1 MINIIDILRA
11 NNLNKDINHKTKILY
26 VSNLALIP
34 LDEVLTYHLRL
45 LGIQSKVTTGL
56 FNSPITEIKKYIHDH
71 DVVII
76 NLDLF
81 SSSIDSV
88 SNLRQV
94 SETSLQYLESNYIE
108 IINQILSI
116 IPSEKPTIFTSVSV
130 PATHENDA
138 KQINLLNVVDRCNFF
153 LNTIKSNNVK
163 ILDLEKLIKL
173 LGRENVYKKTLS
185 TIETSIY
192 TIGFVKTFGEILA
205 AYVANQILP
214 FKKLLVLDCDNTL
227 WGGVAAEVESRAI
240 SIRDTSP
247 EGKIFDDLQILVKTL
262 SEGGV
267 LLALCS
273 KNNEAE
279 VISVFEKNMGMHL
292 KLNNFV
298 SNRINWD
305 RKSLNIQSICVDLNL
320 SPSSVI
326 FVDDSL
332 FEINEVLSIEQ
343 QITCLQTPK
352 SVLEYQ
358 LFEWKLSL
366 FFLSKPSTKED
377 TQRTKYYLEE
387 AVRQQATKKYA
398 DYEDFLKSLNTK
410 INIFK
415 CNDES
420 QIERIVQLS
429 EKTNQFNF
437 THSRFDRIEVK
448 KILVDSSYT
457 IYLASVSDNI
467 GDSGV
472 VLLLV
477 TKNLTNDL
485 SSVRIIEFVLSCRVF
500 GRRIAE
506 QTLDFIVRHLSSL
519 GVQNLYCQ
527 FNKTSKNTQFMDF
540 LPNLGFKTYLSGDSD
555 YILSTLEYNSL
566 YETSADIE
574 LNLL

>member
-71 DVVII
+71 DVIII

-81 SSSIDSV
+81 SSLIDSV
-88 SNLRQV
+88 PNLHQV

-116 IPSEKPTIFTSVSV
+116 IPNEKPTIFTSVSL
-130 PATHENDA
+130 PAAHKSDA
-138 KQINLLNVVDRCNFF
+138 KHLNLQNVVDRCNFF

-173 LGRENVYKKTLS
+173 LGHENVYKKTLS
-185 TIETSIY
+185 TIESSIY
-192 TIGFVKTFGEILA
+192 TNEFVKTFGEMLA

-227 WGGVAAEVESRAI
+227 WGGVAAEVESKAI
-240 SIRDTSP
+240 GIRDTSP
-247 EGKIFDDLQILVKTL
+247 EGKIFGDLQILVKTL

-279 VISVFEKNMGMHL
+279 VVSVFEKNMDMHL

-305 RKSLNIQSICVDLNL
+305 RKSLNIQSMCVDLNL

-352 SVLEYQ
+352 SLLEYQ

-387 AVRQQATKKYA
+387 AVRQQVTKKYP
-398 DYEDFLKSLNTK
+398 DYDDFLKSLNTK

-437 THSRFDRIEVK
+437 THSRFDRIKVK
-448 KILVDSSYT
+448 KMLEDSSYT

-467 GDSGV
+467 GDSGI

-477 TKNLTNDL
+477 TKNLTNYL

-506 QTLDFIVRHLSSL
+506 QTLDFIIRYLSSL

-527 FNKTSKNTQFMDF
+527 FDKTSKNTQFIDF

-574 LNLL
+574 LNLP

>member
-1 MINIIDILRA
+1 M
-11 NNLNKDINHKTKILY
+11 
-26 VSNLALIP
+26 
-34 LDEVLTYHLRL
+34 
-45 LGIQSKVTTGL
+45 
-56 FNSPITEIKKYIHDH
+56 
-71 DVVII
+71 
-76 NLDLF
+76 
-81 SSSIDSV
+81 
-88 SNLRQV
+88 
-94 SETSLQYLESNYIE
+94 
-108 IINQILSI
+108 
-116 IPSEKPTIFTSVSV
+116 
-130 PATHENDA
+130 
-138 KQINLLNVVDRCNFF
+138 
-153 LNTIKSNNVK
+153 
-163 ILDLEKLIKL
+163 
-173 LGRENVYKKTLS
+173 
-185 TIETSIY
+185 
-192 TIGFVKTFGEILA
+192 
-205 AYVANQILP
+205 
-214 FKKLLVLDCDNTL
+214 
-227 WGGVAAEVESRAI
+227 
-240 SIRDTSP
+240 
-247 EGKIFDDLQILVKTL
+247 
-262 SEGGV
+262 
-267 LLALCS
+267 
-273 KNNEAE
+273 
-279 VISVFEKNMGMHL
+279 
-292 KLNNFV
+292 
-298 SNRINWD
+298 
-305 RKSLNIQSICVDLNL
+305 CVDLNL

-352 SVLEYQ
+352 SLLEYQ

-387 AVRQQATKKYA
+387 AVRQQVTKKYP
-398 DYEDFLKSLNTK
+398 DYDDFLKSLNTK

-437 THSRFDRIEVK
+437 THSRFDRIKVK
-448 KILVDSSYT
+448 KMLEDSSYT

-467 GDSGV
+467 GDSGI

-506 QTLDFIVRHLSSL
+506 QTLDFIIRHLSSL
-519 GVQNLYCQ
+519 GVQDLYCQ

-540 LPNLGFKTYLSGDSD
+540 LPKLGFKTYLSGDSD

-574 LNLL
+574 LNLP

>member
-11 NNLNKDINHKTKILY
+11 NNLNKDVNHKTKILY

-71 DVVII
+71 DVIII

-81 SSSIDSV
+81 SSLIDSV
-88 SNLRQV
+88 PNLHQV

-116 IPSEKPTIFTSVSV
+116 IPNEKPTIFTSVSL
-130 PATHENDA
+130 PAAHKSDA
-138 KQINLLNVVDRCNFF
+138 KHLNLQNVVDRCNFF

-173 LGRENVYKKTLS
+173 LGHENVYKKTLS
-185 TIETSIY
+185 TIESSIY
-192 TIGFVKTFGEILA
+192 TNEFVKTFGEMLA

-227 WGGVAAEVESRAI
+227 WGGVAAEVESKAI
-240 SIRDTSP
+240 GIRDTSP
-247 EGKIFDDLQILVKTL
+247 EGKIFGDLQILVKTL

-279 VISVFEKNMGMHL
+279 VVSVFEKNMDMHL

-305 RKSLNIQSICVDLNL
+305 RKSLNIQSMCVDLNL

-352 SVLEYQ
+352 SLLEYQ

-387 AVRQQATKKYA
+387 AVRQQVTKKYP
-398 DYEDFLKSLNTK
+398 DYDDFLKSLNTK

-437 THSRFDRIEVK
+437 THSRFDRIKVK
-448 KILVDSSYT
+448 KMLEDSSYT

-467 GDSGV
+467 GDSGI

-506 QTLDFIVRHLSSL
+506 QTLDFIIRYLSSL

-527 FNKTSKNTQFMDF
+527 FDKTSKNTQFIDF

-574 LNLL
+574 LNLP

>member
-11 NNLNKDINHKTKILY
+11 NNLNKDVNHKTKILY

-71 DVVII
+71 DVIII

-81 SSSIDSV
+81 SSLIDSV
-88 SNLRQV
+88 PNLHQV

-116 IPSEKPTIFTSVSV
+116 IPNEKPTIFTSVSL
-130 PATHENDA
+130 PAAHKSDA
-138 KQINLLNVVDRCNFF
+138 KHLNLQNVVDRCNFF

-173 LGRENVYKKTLS
+173 LGHENVYKKTLS
-185 TIETSIY
+185 TIESSIY
-192 TIGFVKTFGEILA
+192 TNEFVKTFGEMLA

-227 WGGVAAEVESRAI
+227 WGGVAAEVESKAI
-240 SIRDTSP
+240 GIRDASP
-247 EGKIFDDLQILVKTL
+247 EGKIFGDLQILVKTL

-279 VISVFEKNMGMHL
+279 VVSVFEKNMDMHL

-305 RKSLNIQSICVDLNL
+305 RKSLNIQSMCVDLNL

-352 SVLEYQ
+352 SLLEYQ

-387 AVRQQATKKYA
+387 AVRQQVTKKYP
-398 DYEDFLKSLNTK
+398 DYDDFLKSLNTK

-437 THSRFDRIEVK
+437 THSRFDRIKVK
-448 KILVDSSYT
+448 KMLEDSSYT

-467 GDSGV
+467 GDSGI

-506 QTLDFIVRHLSSL
+506 QTLDFIIRHLSSL
-519 GVQNLYCQ
+519 GVQDLYCQ

-574 LNLL
+574 LNLP